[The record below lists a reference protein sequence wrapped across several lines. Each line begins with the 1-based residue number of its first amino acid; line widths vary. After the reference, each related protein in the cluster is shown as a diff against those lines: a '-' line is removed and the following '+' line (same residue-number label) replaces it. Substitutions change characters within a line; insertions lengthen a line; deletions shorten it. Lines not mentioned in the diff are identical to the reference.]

1 MMKLLEIVEQDILM
15 DEMNELENE
24 QVERILSNDCLIV
37 ENVLYGISRKKKYMM
52 YFNTK
57 RSF

>member
-1 MMKLLEIVEQDILM
+1 MMKLLEIVVQDILM

-37 ENVLYGISRKKKYMM
+37 ENVLYGISRKK
-52 YFNTK
+52 NI
-57 RSF
+57 